1 MSEDQTPG
9 PQPLIELRDVTK
21 VYTPGGQTVTVL
33 HGVSLKIYNGEF
45 VAIMGQSGSG
55 KTTLMNIIGCLDRP
69 SGGQLL
75 FAGDD
80 ISRFNSDK
88 LALLRR
94 HAFGFIFQRYNL
106 IAMETAEEN
115 VQIPAVYAGIPQNA
129 RLERARQLLAKL
141 GLAERTGYRP
151 NQLSGGQQQRV
162 SIARALM
169 NGGQVILADEPTGAL
184 DSASGADVMNQ
195 LRELHQ
201 AGHTIIL
208 ITHDPNVARAAQRVI
223 QIKDGKIT
231 SDTGEPKDAKDV
243 DRAVFTREEQEQL
256 LPDIVEAVKMAVRAL
271 RVNVFR
277 TALTLLGIIIGVGA
291 VVTMLA
297 LGDGSKQAVMERI
310 EAMGTDLMMVNRGGK
325 GVRLPEEAA
334 VLMPDDAAA
343 IGELPNV
350 AASVPEFT
358 KNVTVRAQGQDDATK
373 ATTTSAQ
380 YAEARNWPVAYGT
393 FFTEADVASY
403 APVVVLGKTVADNL
417 FPQQPNPVGMNV
429 VIANVPF
436 QVVGVLAPK
445 GATASGS
452 DMDDA
457 VFLPLTTGR
466 MRLFGKPYL
475 DNITVKVADVTKID
489 ATQQSVFDLLEK
501 RHRKVDFNIRNMKS
515 LMETATETQNNLTI
529 LLGSI
534 AAISLLVGGIGVM
547 NIMLVSV
554 TERVREIGIRMA
566 TGARMMHIQLQFLTE
581 ALVVCSLGG
590 LIGVSGGLAAAWI
603 AQLAGSPVVYS
614 ATPVLLAFGS
624 AFSIGLLFGFLP
636 ARRAA
641 RLDPVVA
648 LSSE

>member
-1 MSEDQTPG
+1 MIKEPTPG
-9 PQPLIELRDVTK
+9 PRPLIELRDVK
-21 VYTPGGQTVTVL
+21 KIYTPGGQTVKVL
-33 HGVSLKIYNGEF
+33 QGISLKIFTGEF

-69 SGGQLL
+69 SSGQIL

-80 ISRFNSDK
+80 ISRFHSDK

-115 VQIPAVYAGIPQNA
+115 VQIPAIYAGIPQTA
-129 RLERARQLLAKL
+129 RLERARQLLTGL
-141 GLAERTGYRP
+141 GLAERLSYRP
-151 NQLSGGQQQRV
+151 TQLSGGQQQRV

-195 LRELHQ
+195 LRDLHG

-208 ITHDPNVARAAQRVI
+208 ITHDPNIAKAAQRVI
-223 QIKDGKIT
+223 QIKDGLIV
-231 SDTGEPKDAKDV
+231 SDTGEPKNAKDADPSSLV
-243 DRAVFTREEQEQL
+243 REENDKL

-271 RVNVFR
+271 RINVFR

-297 LGDGSKQAVMERI
+297 LGDGSKEAVMERI
-310 EAMGTDLMMVNRGGK
+310 QAMGTDLLMVYRGGK

-334 VLMPDDAAA
+334 VLMPDDAVA
-343 IGELPNV
+343 ISELSNV
-350 AASVPEFT
+350 AISVPEFS
-358 KNVTVRAQGQDDATK
+358 KPVTIRAQGLDYATK
-373 ATTTSAQ
+373 ATTTSAN
-380 YAEARNWPVAYGT
+380 YAEARNWPVDYGT
-393 FFTEADVASY
+393 FFTDADVSSY
-403 APVVVLGKTVADNL
+403 APVVVLGKTVVDNL
-417 FPQQPNPVGMNV
+417 FPQQPNPVGLNV
-429 VIANVPF
+429 VIANIPF
-436 QVVGVLAPK
+436 QVVGVLSSK
-445 GATASGS
+445 GATTSGS

-457 VFLPLTTGR
+457 VFLPITTGR

-475 DNITVKVADVTKID
+475 DNITIKVADTAKID
-489 ATQQSVFDLLEK
+489 ATQQAVFDLLEK
-501 RHRKVDFNIRNMKS
+501 RHHKVDFNIRNMSS
-515 LMETATETQNNLTI
+515 LLEAATATQNNLTI

-590 LIGVSGGLAAAWI
+590 IIGVLGGLGAAWI
-603 AQLAGSPVVYS
+603 AHILGSRVVYS
-614 ATPVLLAFGS
+614 LWPVLLAFGS
-624 AFSIGLLFGFLP
+624 AFTIGLLFGFLP

>member
-1 MSEDQTPG
+1 MIEETTSG
-9 PQPLIELRDVTK
+9 PRPLIELRDIK
-21 VYTPGGQTVTVL
+21 KIYTPGGQTVTVL
-33 HGVSLKIYNGEF
+33 HGVSLKIFTGEF

-69 SGGQLL
+69 SSGKIL

-80 ISRFNSDK
+80 ISRFHSDK

-115 VQIPAVYAGIPQNA
+115 VQIPAIYAGLQQSA
-129 RLERARQLLAKL
+129 RLERARQLLTGL
-141 GLAERTGYRP
+141 GLAERMTYRP

-184 DSASGADVMNQ
+184 DSASGEDVMNQ
-195 LRELHQ
+195 LHELHR

-208 ITHDPNVARAAQRVI
+208 ITHDPNIAKHAQRVI
-223 QIKDGKIT
+223 QIKDGLIV
-231 SDTGEPKDAKDV
+231 SDTGAPKHAKDV
-243 DRAVFTREEQEQL
+243 DPSSLAREENDQL
-256 LPDIVEAVKMAVRAL
+256 LPDVIEAVKMAVRAL

-297 LGDGSKQAVMERI
+297 LGDGSKEAVMERI
-310 EAMGTDLMMVNRGGK
+310 QAMGTDLLMVYRGGK

-343 IGELPNV
+343 IGELSNV
-350 AASVPEFT
+350 AVSVPEFS
-358 KNVTVRAQGQDDATK
+358 KPVTIRAQGLDYATK
-373 ATTTSAQ
+373 ATTTSAS

-393 FFTEADVASY
+393 FFTDADVASY
-403 APVVVLGKTVADNL
+403 APVVVLGKTVVDNL
-417 FPQQPNPVGMNV
+417 FPQQPNPVGLNV
-429 VIANVPF
+429 VISNIPF
-436 QVVGVLAPK
+436 QVVGVLSGK
-445 GATASGS
+445 GATTSGS

-457 VFLPLTTGR
+457 VFLPITTGR

-475 DNITVKVADVTKID
+475 DNITIKVADTAKID
-489 ATQQSVFDLLEK
+489 ATQQAVFDLLEK
-501 RHRKVDFNIRNMKS
+501 RHHKVDFNIRNMSS
-515 LMETATETQNNLTI
+515 LLEAATATQNNLTI

-590 LIGVSGGLAAAWI
+590 IIGVLGGLGAAWI
-603 AQLAGSPVVYS
+603 AHMLGSRVVYS
-614 ATPVLLAFGS
+614 LTPILLAFGS
-624 AFSIGLLFGFLP
+624 AFTIGLLFGFLP

>member
-1 MSEDQTPG
+1 MIEDRSAG
-9 PQPLIELRDVTK
+9 PRPLIELRDVKK

-69 SGGQLL
+69 SSGQIL

-80 ISRFNSDK
+80 ISRFHSDK

-115 VQIPAVYAGIPQNA
+115 VQIPAIYAGITPSA
-129 RLERARQLLAKL
+129 RVERARQLLVKL

-208 ITHDPNVARAAQRVI
+208 ITHDPNVAKAAQRVI
-223 QIKDGKIT
+223 QIKDGCIT
-231 SDTGEPKDAKDV
+231 SDTGAPRNPRDIDSSSFAH
-243 DRAVFTREEQEQL
+243 EEKEQL

-350 AASVPEFT
+350 AAAVPEFS
-358 KNVTVRAQGQDDATK
+358 KAVTVRAQGQDTATK
-373 ATTTSAQ
+373 ATTTSAS
-380 YAEARNWPVAYGT
+380 YAEARNWPIAYGT

-417 FPQQPNPVGMNV
+417 FPQQPIPVGMNV
-429 VIANVPF
+429 VITNIPF
-436 QVVGVLAPK
+436 QVVGVLASK
-445 GATASGS
+445 GATSSGS

-489 ATQQSVFDLLEK
+489 ATQQSVFELLEK

-515 LMETATETQNNLTI
+515 LMEAATETQNNLTI

-590 LIGVSGGLAAAWI
+590 LIGVTGGLAAAWI

>member
-1 MSEDQTPG
+1 MSDDPSLG
-9 PQPLIELRDVTK
+9 PRPLIELRDVTK
-21 VYTPGGQTVTVL
+21 TYTPGGQTVTVL
-33 HGVSLKIYNGEF
+33 QGISLKIFTGEF

-55 KTTLMNIIGCLDRP
+55 KTTLMNIVGCLDRP
-69 SGGQLL
+69 SSGQIL
-75 FAGDD
+75 FAGND
-80 ISRFNSDK
+80 ISRLDSDK

-115 VQIPAVYAGIPQNA
+115 VQIPAIYAGIPQSE
-129 RLERARQLLAKL
+129 RLARARQLLARL
-141 GLAERTGYRP
+141 GLSERMSYRP

-184 DSASGADVMNQ
+184 DSASGSDVMNQ
-195 LRELHQ
+195 LRDLHR

-208 ITHDPNVARAAQRVI
+208 ITHDANVAKAAQRVI
-223 QIKDGKIT
+223 QIKDGLIV
-231 SDTGEPKDAKDV
+231 SDSGAPPEVKDLDSSSI
-243 DRAVFTREEQEQL
+243 TREDHDQL
-256 LPDIVEAVKMAVRAL
+256 LPDIVEAMKMAVRAL
-271 RVNVFR
+271 RVNLFR

-310 EAMGTDLMMVNRGGK
+310 EAMGTDLLLVNRGGK

-350 AASVPEFT
+350 AVSVPLFS
-358 KNVTVRAQGQDDATK
+358 KPVTVRAEGLDYATK
-373 ATTTSAQ
+373 ATTTSSG
-380 YAEARNWPVAYGT
+380 YATARRWPLAYGT
-393 FFTEADVASY
+393 FFTDGDVASY
-403 APVVVLGKTVADNL
+403 APVVVLGKTVVDNL
-417 FPQQPNPVGMNV
+417 FPQQPNPVGLNV
-429 VIANVPF
+429 VIANIPF
-436 QVVGVLAPK
+436 QVVGVLSSK

-452 DMDDA
+452 DMDDT

-475 DNITVKVADVTKID
+475 DNIMVKVADVTKID
-489 ATQQSVFDLLEK
+489 ATQQAVFDLLEK

-515 LMETATETQNNLTI
+515 LMDTANATQNNMTI

-566 TGARMMHIQLQFLTE
+566 TGARMMHIQLQFLVE

-590 LIGVSGGLAAAWI
+590 IIGVLGGLGAAWI
-603 AQLAGSPVVYS
+603 AEHMGSPVVYS
-614 ATPVLLAFGS
+614 LAPVVLAFGS
-624 AFSIGLLFGFLP
+624 AFTIGLLFGFLP